1 MISLKTYLTS
11 VLVILTI
18 TISAQDIHYSQFE
31 AAPLALN
38 PGYAG
43 MGKGYNRA
51 NLIYRT
57 QYPGLGNV
65 YSSPY
70 VSMDFPILNES
81 MRNKNGLL
89 GVGLSFFND
98 VAGDSKMST
107 MHAALT
113 LSGIVT
119 IDRQQRVSLGIQSGY
134 MQKSFDVSN
143 IQWDNQ
149 FNGFQYDPTLPS
161 GENNFAEKTGFF
173 DLSAGAAY
181 KYFSSATN
189 LYNIER
195 AAFDGGV
202 AFFHLT
208 RGKQEFFQGIQDRL
222 YGRLVASGR
231 ALFTMQ
237 DRPFGFIPSV
247 LWQKQGP
254 LTETIIGGGINYYIK
269 ADTKYTGFVKQAY
282 LGLDLK
288 YRIND
293 SFIAGIRAKFNDFEI
308 GLSYDYTTSTLGPR
322 INGVGG
328 FEISLRFIDTYG
340 TLFNQGNKHV
350 INSHGGNLSL

>member
-1 MISLKTYLTS
+1 MIAKLKYLIAGV
-11 VLVILTI
+11 VLVASQLT
-18 TISAQDIHYSQFE
+18 AQDIHYSQFE

-38 PGYAG
+38 PGFAG

-51 NLIYRT
+51 NLVYRS
-57 QYPGLGNV
+57 QYPGMGNV
-65 YSSPY
+65 YSTPY
-70 VSMDFPILNES
+70 FSMDFPLLNEA
-81 MRNKNGLL
+81 MRHKNGLL

-98 VAGDSKMST
+98 QAGDSKMST

-119 IDRQQRVSLGIQSGY
+119 IDRQQRVSLGIQGGY

-149 FNGFQYDPTLPS
+149 FNGFEYDPSLPS
-161 GENNFAEKTGFF
+161 GETGFADKTGFF

-181 KYFSSATN
+181 KYFSKATN

-202 AFFHLT
+202 AIFHLT
-208 RGKQEFFQGIQDRL
+208 KGKQEFYQGRLDRL
-222 YGRLVASGR
+222 YNRIVVNARGLIT
-231 ALFTMQ
+231 L
-237 DRPFGFIPSV
+237 DNRPFGFIPMA

-254 LTETIIGGGINYYIK
+254 LTETIIGGGINFYLK

-288 YRIND
+288 YRVND
-293 SFIAGIRAKFNDFEI
+293 SFITGIRAKFNDFEV
-308 GLSYDYTTSTLGPR
+308 GLSYDYTTSTLGPS

-328 FEISLRFIDTYG
+328 FEISIRFIDTYG

>member
-1 MISLKTYLTS
+1 VNSLKTYLLL
-11 VLVILTI
+11 VLLP
-18 TISAQDIHYSQFE
+18 ISLAVNAQDIHYSQFE

-43 MGKGYNRA
+43 MGKGYNRV

-70 VSMDFPILNES
+70 VSFDLPILNEA

-89 GVGLSFFND
+89 GVGVSFFND
-98 VAGDSKMST
+98 KAGDSRMST
-107 MHAALT
+107 IHAALT
-113 LSGIVT
+113 ISGIIN
-119 IDRQQRVSLGIQSGY
+119 IDRQQRVSLGIQSAY
-134 MQKSFDVSN
+134 MQKSIDVSN

-149 FNGFQYDPTLPS
+149 FNGFQYDPSLPS
-161 GENNFAEKTGFF
+161 GEAGFASKTGFF

-181 KYFSSATN
+181 KYFSSSTN

-195 AAFDGGV
+195 FALDGGL

-208 RGKQEFFQGIQDRL
+208 RGKQEFFQGYQDRL
-222 YGRLVASGR
+222 YGRIVATAT
-231 ALFTMQ
+231 ALITM
-237 DRPFGFIPSV
+237 DDKPFGFVPTV

-254 LTETIIGGGINYYIK
+254 IMETVIGAGLNFYLK

-282 LGLDLK
+282 LGLDIK
-288 YRIND
+288 YRVQD
-293 SFIAGIRAKFNDFEI
+293 SFIVGLRAKFNDFEV

-328 FEISLRFIDTYG
+328 IEISLRFFDTYG

-350 INSHGGNLSL
+350 INSHGGNLNL